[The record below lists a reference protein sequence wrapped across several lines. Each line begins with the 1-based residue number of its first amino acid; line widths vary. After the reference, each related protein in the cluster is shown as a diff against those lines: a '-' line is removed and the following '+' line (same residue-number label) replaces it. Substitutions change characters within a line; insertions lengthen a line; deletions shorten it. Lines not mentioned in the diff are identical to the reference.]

1 MRIET
6 AVRGGRSIRETLSS
20 DQIFA
25 RFIPDTPYPSTRRL
39 VGSFTRS
46 QIGRWEVARSKT
58 DSLEISEEALGNHI
72 WAWQQRACYLPADLF
87 SDPAWG
93 MLLEIFQAEVEKRR
107 ATISRLCKAS
117 GVSTTSAVRWLK
129 ALEDHDLVI
138 RKVDHSDGAEFA
150 ELTPKA
156 SEALRRYFRNV
167 VQRR

>member
-1 MRIET
+1 MTKYSPESPGTPLSLDEKISRVLHSLT
-6 AVRGGRSIRETLSS
+6 SRS
-20 DQIFA
+20 F
-25 RFIPDTPYPSTRRL
+25 
-39 VGSFTRS
+39 GS
-46 QIGRWEVARSKT
+46 ARSKT
-58 DSLEISEEALGNHI
+58 ESLEISEEALTNHI

-93 MLLEIFQAEVEKRR
+93 ILVEILQAEVEQRR

-138 RKVDHSDGAEFA
+138 RRIDCSGEAEFA

-156 SEALRRYFRNV
+156 SDALRRYFRNV

>member
-1 MRIET
+1 MTKYSPDPSGHPLTFDEKISRMLHT
-6 AVRGGRSIRETLSS
+6 LTNRSLGSIR
-20 DQIFA
+20 
-25 RFIPDTPYPSTRRL
+25 P
-39 VGSFTRS
+39 RS
-46 QIGRWEVARSKT
+46 
-58 DSLEISEEALGNHI
+58 DSLEISGEALTNHI
-72 WAWQQRACYLPADLF
+72 WAWQQRACYLPSELF

-93 MLLEIFQAEVEKRR
+93 MLLEILQAEVEKRR
-107 ATISRLCKAS
+107 ATITRLCKAS
-117 GVSTTSAVRWLK
+117 GVSTTTAVRWLK